1 MNQLVA
7 QAAELQRVVDA
18 RGWRSCIIGGLAV
31 VRWGEPRLTRDV
43 DITLFTGFGA
53 EEPIA
58 RALLELFEPRI
69 QDALEFAM
77 VNRVLLLQGS
87 SGVPIDIALAGF
99 PFEEEIIDRAST
111 FEYLPGIA
119 LRTASAEDV
128 IVLKAFANRRRDWS
142 DIAGIIARQ
151 RSLDWDVIV
160 ARLSP
165 LVELKGES
173 EILIELD
180 RVRAESEEVR
190 PYNSP

>member
-1 MNQLVA
+1 MSISRCLP
-7 QAAELQRVVDA
+7 D
-18 RGWRSCIIGGLAV
+18 S
-31 VRWGEPRLTRDV
+31 
-43 DITLFTGFGA
+43 
-53 EEPIA
+53 
-58 RALLELFEPRI
+58 
-69 QDALEFAM
+69 
-77 VNRVLLLQGS
+77 
-87 SGVPIDIALAGF
+87 ALAGF
-99 PFEEEIIDRAST
+99 PFEEKIIDRAST

-119 LRTASAEDV
+119 LRTASTEDL

-173 EILIELD
+173 EILLELD

-190 PYNSP
+190 PYDSR